1 MMIIFNNFSVL
12 RMSYMYTV
20 CARHFS
26 FSESELLLSPF
37 YRCKYWVTETLW
49 LGYEVYEL
57 IELLIPHTE
66 LLGWKILTI
75 ASQSM
80 VLCWGSVFESE
91 HKTLNI
97 KGTRE
102 NDAGGR
108 EEKEIGKSLEEWEQ
122 LAMANTDEA
131 SWYIYAWKSQNEVE
145 EESRKKGA
153 DDAAPLAEPHTHKAL
168 GWIPAAH
175 KPALVGT
182 PTMAGVGRK
191 GEQIGMFRLPQS
203 QRELEASL
211 GSGRHCQ
218 GEKRKRGEKKEKVM
232 KAWGERGLCSLVA
245 VQQRRG
251 AVYEKGPPVLI
262 SYQPPRAPAHW
273 AETALTASAFHSSA
287 WSPVEKDRSTA
298 RSGVSSAKID

>member
-97 KGTRE
+97 KGTWE

-108 EEKEIGKSLEEWEQ
+108 EEKEIGKNLEE
-122 LAMANTDEA
+122 
-131 SWYIYAWKSQNEVE
+131 
-145 EESRKKGA
+145 
-153 DDAAPLAEPHTHKAL
+153 
-168 GWIPAAH
+168 
-175 KPALVGT
+175 
-182 PTMAGVGRK
+182 
-191 GEQIGMFRLPQS
+191 
-203 QRELEASL
+203 
-211 GSGRHCQ
+211 
-218 GEKRKRGEKKEKVM
+218 
-232 KAWGERGLCSLVA
+232 
-245 VQQRRG
+245 
-251 AVYEKGPPVLI
+251 
-262 SYQPPRAPAHW
+262 
-273 AETALTASAFHSSA
+273 
-287 WSPVEKDRSTA
+287 
-298 RSGVSSAKID
+298 